1 VRRVALRW
9 IAVIAAGMAVL
20 AAVLWVA
27 TTVDARPPEVAGYRL
42 TQPLTGEGDR
52 ALITTSIEVTFSE
65 VVDHASAEAA
75 LDVEP
80 RVEGATSWGG
90 TTLIFTPAEP
100 LPLETRFEVTVDAGV
115 VDRAGNRS
123 TDPAPAFSF
132 ETAGRPEVVET
143 EPAPDADEVPLD
155 ASVRL
160 TFSTLMDTPS
170 VEAALR
176 LTPDIDH
183 ELRWS
188 GELLE
193 IVPAEPL
200 RPDTRYRVRIAADAA
215 DVAGV
220 ALDEPFEVSFRT
232 IAVGLE
238 PSLVIPAD
246 GTDGISVRTPM
257 AVLFEEPIDPDSIS
271 DETLAISPEVDGSLE
286 LIAAAEGDGDP
297 DELRLLR
304 FVPSAPLPPNTT
316 FEVELAAGV
325 ADVAGGQLGE
335 PLAWSFT
342 TGAPLATLSNQIV
355 FLSARSGI
363 TNLWTMNADGTG
375 QRQLSA
381 ELMPVTDY
389 AVAPDGR
396 SFVVGDGRRLLL
408 GRPDATEPRLLTD
421 DGVIEFD
428 PAYSPDGSLIAFGRA
443 SADGGEGLGLWQV
456 QVGGGDDRQI
466 ELPDELLR
474 SPRPSPSGVPPANLL
489 RAPRYAPD
497 GTAVAFVDEG
507 GRIGIVELPA
517 ARLTTTALNA
527 LGPPVWLPDSSGIM
541 VAGIPDP
548 VDRAAATGRD
558 EGRVPPLDPV
568 DAGVA
573 ADALD
578 ALRVGF
584 LPRSGLELEGT
595 ALGEGAARLA
605 VDAEGRIAA
614 IRLGTAPA
622 GAGRLEIAEAPDIAP
637 RPVASGT
644 GLLATAVAFAPEA
657 GQLAVALVD
666 AAGRETGIWQ
676 LALDPNGTE
685 RLAEDGSRPLW
696 LP

>member
-1 VRRVALRW
+1 MRRVALRW
-9 IAVIAAGMAVL
+9 IAVIGAGLAVL
-20 AAVLWVA
+20 AGVLWVA
-27 TTVDARPPEVAGYRL
+27 TTVDARPPEVARYRV

-52 ALITTSIEVTFSE
+52 ALITTSIEITFSE

-75 LDVEP
+75 LEVEP
-80 RVEGATSWGG
+80 RVEGATSWSG
-90 TTLIFTPAEP
+90 TTLTFTPAEP
-100 LPLETRFEVTVDAGV
+100 LPLETQFEVTVAAGV

-123 TDPAPAFSF
+123 SDPAPAFSF

-143 EPAPDADEVPLD
+143 DPAPDTDDVPLD
-155 ASVRL
+155 ASVQL

-170 VEAALR
+170 VEDALR
-176 LTPDIDH
+176 LTPDLEH

-220 ALDEPFEVSFRT
+220 ALDAVFELSFRT

-238 PSLVIPAD
+238 PSLLVPAD
-246 GTDGISVRTPM
+246 GTDGISVRTPV
-257 AVLFEEPIDPDSIS
+257 AVLFDEPIDPDSVS
-271 DETLAISPEVDGSLE
+271 DETLRIEPEVDGSLE
-286 LIAAAEGDGDP
+286 LIAAPDGDGDP
-297 DELRLLR
+297 DDLRLLH

-325 ADVAGGQLGE
+325 ADAAGGQLGE
-335 PLAWSFT
+335 PLTWSFT

-375 QRQLSA
+375 QRQLSE
-381 ELMPVTDY
+381 ELVPVIDY

-396 SFVVGDGRRLLL
+396 TFVVGDGRRLVL
-408 GRPDATEPRLLTD
+408 GRPDAAEPQLLTD
-421 DGVIEFD
+421 EGVIEFD
-428 PAYSPDGSLIAFGRA
+428 PAYSPDGGLVAFGRA
-443 SADGGEGLGLWQV
+443 DAESGEALGLWQV
-456 QVGGGDDRQI
+456 PVGGGDDRQI
-466 ELPDELLR
+466 ELPEELLR
-474 SPRPSPSGVPPANLL
+474 SPRPSPTGGATTPLL

-507 GRIGIVELPA
+507 GRVGIVELPA
-517 ARLTTTALNA
+517 ARLTTTPLHA
-527 LGPPVWLPDSSGIM
+527 LGPPVWLPDSSGILI
-541 VAGIPDP
+541 AGLADP
-548 VDRAAATGRD
+548 VDRESAPGRED
-558 EGRVPPLDPV
+558 GRVPPLDPV
-568 DAGVA
+568 GAGVA
-573 ADALD
+573 ADALE
-578 ALRVGF
+578 ALRVAF
-584 LPRSGLELEGT
+584 LPRSGTELEET

-605 VDAEGRIAA
+605 IDPEGRIAV
-614 IRLGTAPA
+614 IRLGTAPS
-622 GAGRLEIAEAPDIAP
+622 GAGRLEVAEAPDIAP
-637 RPVASGT
+637 RPVAAGT

-657 GQLAVALVD
+657 GQVAVALID
-666 AAGRETGIWQ
+666 AAGGETGIWQ
-676 LALDPNGTE
+676 LALDPDGTE
-685 RLAEDGSRPLW
+685 RLAADGSRPLW

>member
-1 VRRVALRW
+1 MRRVALRW
-9 IAVIAAGMAVL
+9 IAVIGAGVAVL
-20 AAVLWVA
+20 AAVLFVA

-42 TQPLTGEGDR
+42 TQPLTGESDR

-65 VVDHASAEAA
+65 VVDQASAEAA

-80 RVEGATSWGG
+80 RVDGATSWSG

-100 LPLETRFEVTVDAGV
+100 LPLETRFEVTVAAGV

-123 TDPAPAFSF
+123 TDPAPAFAF
-132 ETAGRPEVVET
+132 ETAGRPAVVET
-143 EPAPDADEVPLD
+143 DPAADADDVPLD

-170 VEAALR
+170 VEAALSLR
-176 LTPDIDH
+176 PVIDH

-188 GELLE
+188 GAVLE

-200 RPDTRYRVRIAADAA
+200 RPDTRYRVQISADAA

-220 ALDEPFEVSFRT
+220 ALEAPFEVSFRT

-246 GTDGISVRTPM
+246 GTDGISVRTPV
-257 AVLFEEPIDPDSIS
+257 AILFDEPIDPDSIS
-271 DETLAISPEVDGSLE
+271 SDTLSIAPEVEGSLE
-286 LIAAAEGDGDP
+286 LVAAADGDGDP
-297 DELRLLR
+297 DDLRMLR
-304 FVPSAPLPPNTT
+304 FVPSAPLPSNTT
-316 FEVELAAGV
+316 FDVELAAGV
-325 ADVAGGQLGE
+325 ANVTGGQLGE

-381 ELMPVTDY
+381 ELVPVTDY

-396 SFVVGDGRRLLL
+396 SFVVADGRRLVL
-408 GRPDATEPRLLTD
+408 GRPDDSEPRLLTD

-456 QVGGGDDRQI
+456 PVGGGDDRQI

-474 SPRPSPSGVPPANLL
+474 SPRPSPAAGAPTALL

-517 ARLTTTALNA
+517 ARLTTTELHA
-527 LGPPVWLPDSSGIM
+527 LGSPVWLPDSSGIL
-541 VAGIPDP
+541 VAGLEDP
-548 VDRAAATGRD
+548 VDRAAAPGRD

-568 DAGVA
+568 QAGVA
-573 ADALD
+573 ADALE

-584 LPRSGLELEGT
+584 LPRSGTTLEET
-595 ALGEGAARLA
+595 ALGEGAARIA
-605 VDAEGRIAA
+605 VDEDGRIAV

-622 GAGRLEIAEAPDIAP
+622 GAGRLEVAETRDIAP
-637 RPVASGT
+637 RAVAAGA
-644 GLLATAVAFAPEA
+644 GLLASGAAFAPEA

-666 AAGRETGIWQ
+666 AAGREIGIWQ
-676 LALDPNGTE
+676 LALDPDGTE